1 MRCAA
6 AGGVPPRPGRRCG
19 PPGGG
24 QDHAARLPRPGRRPL
39 RTSARRNPLTDSS
52 LTRRR
57 FLGTGA
63 AAGAGAL
70 LGAAPEADAAKRR
83 RKKHK
88 PAPKK
93 KRPRTADVIV
103 VGAGVA
109 GLTAAREVVK
119 GGRSGLGGEARGR
132 VGGRV
137 WNHELAGGDI
147 SERGGTFVGPT
158 QDHVLQLA
166 KDYGVDLFDT
176 YNTGDNVYL
185 HNGNRMTYSDTGA
198 TGTAPPDP
206 AITPDLATVVTQLD
220 NMSTSVPVDAPW
232 QSPSAGDWDGQTLET
247 WIKANSAN
255 PDFRSLVPAAT
266 RPIFGAEPRELSLL
280 FVLFY
285 IASSGNE
292 THPGTFE
299 RNFDT
304 RDGGQQWR
312 LAGGSQTIAF
322 RMAEQELKKRIFLT
336 HPVRRIVQS
345 SSGVQVI
352 ADNLELRGKQ
362 VIVAVPPALAG
373 RIDYSPLLPF
383 QRDQLTQRLG
393 QGSRTKVAA
402 SYDKPF
408 WREKGL
414 NGTAVSTDGLVSAT
428 FDDSPNKPDGQG
440 VIFGFVGGDSCRAYA
455 ALSPSDRQSKI
466 LNEFATMCGPEALKP
481 TSFFDTQWATEPWSR
496 GCPVGIWPPGLL
508 LAYGEQIRAPQGRI
522 KWAGTE
528 TSNYWNGYMDGAV
541 RSGERAAQEALAD
554 L

>member
-1 MRCAA
+1 
-6 AGGVPPRPGRRCG
+6 
-19 PPGGG
+19 
-24 QDHAARLPRPGRRPL
+24 
-39 RTSARRNPLTDSS
+39 LTDS

-57 FLGTGA
+57 LLGTGA
-63 AAGAGAL
+63 AVGAGAL
-70 LGAAPEADAAKRR
+70 LGGAPGSEAKTR
-83 RKKHK
+83 RKAKKKPKHK
-88 PAPKK
+88 TVRRK
-93 KRPRTADVIV
+93 PRSADVIV
-103 VGAGVA
+103 VGAGFA
-109 GLTAAREVVK
+109 GLTAARAVVQAGK
-119 GGRSGLGGEARGR
+119 SVYVVEARDR

-137 WNHELAGGDI
+137 WNHELPGGDI

-158 QDHVLQLA
+158 QDHVLNLA
-166 KDYGVDLFDT
+166 KAYGVDTFDT
-176 YNTGDNVYL
+176 YDTGDNVYV
-185 HNGNRMTYSDTGA
+185 HNGSRSTYSDTGP
-198 TGTAPPDP
+198 TGTAPLDP
-206 AITPDLATVVTQLD
+206 AILPDLAQVVMQLD
-220 NMSTSVPVDAPW
+220 NMSTQVPVDAPW
-232 QSPSAGDWDGQTLET
+232 TSPSAADWDGQTLET

-362 VIVAVPPALAG
+362 VIVATPPALAG

-393 QGSRTKVAA
+393 QGSLTKVAA

-455 ALSPSDRQSKI
+455 ALSASDRQSKV
-466 LNEFATMCGPEALKP
+466 LGEFATMFGSEALKP

-508 LAYGEQIRAPQGRI
+508 LAYGEQLRAPQGRI

-541 RSGERAAQEALAD
+541 RSGERAAKEALAD